1 MMNQKE
7 RNDLRAKH
15 ILETYEDRVTKQEV
29 ETCGWCCLD
38 EWPCDALRV
47 LDSLDQIAFWVDH
60 HNGMDVHGAIG
71 RIQEM
76 LL

>member
-1 MMNQKE
+1 MNQQE
-7 RNDLRAKH
+7 RDDLRARH
-15 ILETYEDRVTKQEV
+15 IPSTAQDDWSKCPNCRVPVKDCNV
-29 ETCGWCCLD
+29 IK
-38 EWPCDALRV
+38 V
-47 LDSLDQIAFWVDH
+47 LDDLDQIAFWADH

>member
-1 MMNQKE
+1 MNQQE
-7 RNDLRAKH
+7 RDDLRAKH
-15 ILETYEDRVTKQEV
+15 QDWSGHCSVCHRET
-29 ETCGWCCLD
+29 G
-38 EWPCDALRV
+38 CDVLQV
-47 LDSLDQIAFWVDH
+47 LDVLDQIAFWVDH

>member
-1 MMNQKE
+1 MNQQE
-7 RNDLRAKH
+7 RDEIREKHQPVGDLYPECKYCW
-15 ILETYEDRVTKQEV
+15 TVNY
-29 ETCGWCCLD
+29 
-38 EWPCDALRV
+38 PCDALQV
-47 LDSLDQIAFWVDH
+47 LDVLDQIAFWVDH

>member
-1 MMNQKE
+1 MNQQE
-7 RNDLRAKH
+7 R
-15 ILETYEDRVTKQEV
+15 
-29 ETCGWCCLD
+29 
-38 EWPCDALRV
+38 DALRTKHQDWSGHCPVCHTETACDVIKV

-60 HNGMDVHGAIG
+60 RNGMDVHGAIG